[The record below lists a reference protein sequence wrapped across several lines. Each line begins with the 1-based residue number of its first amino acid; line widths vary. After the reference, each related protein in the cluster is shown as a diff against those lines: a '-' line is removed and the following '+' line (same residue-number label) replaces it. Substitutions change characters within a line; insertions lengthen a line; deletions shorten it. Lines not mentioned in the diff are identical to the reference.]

1 MILDCIIGLF
11 GALIE
16 GMAAL
21 AGALIE
27 VVPLVVNLLAALAE
41 GVIGLFVNGFTLGR
55 MARKKKEPAEPK
67 RWTTAEIRL
76 GMLGVLLVI
85 LVLGWAVLAPQLM
98 NRTFTLVAED
108 GHSLPYAAI
117 ILHQSDGDVHKRTD
131 SAGSVVA
138 SRFSTQG
145 ITIKDPRYVA
155 QTWKGDE
162 MTDQL
167 IVRRT
172 ILGSSLDVLAGGLLK
187 PTRTAK
193 DEEPNK

>member
-1 MILDCIIGLF
+1 MILDAIIGLF
-11 GALIE
+11 GALWDAL
-16 GMAAL
+16 AAL
-21 AGALIE
+21 AVALFE
-27 VVPLVVNLLAALAE
+27 VVPLTVNLLAALAE
-41 GVIGLFVNGFTLGR
+41 CVIGLFVNGFTLGR
-55 MARKKKEPAEPK
+55 MARKKKLAEP
-67 RWTTAEIRL
+67 RRLTTAEIRL

-85 LVLGWAVLAPQLM
+85 LVLGWAVVAPQLM

-162 MTDQL
+162 LTDQL